1 MMDAVALVLACVL
14 LVVFF
19 VCRFTGCILN
29 SEGTAVPAD
38 EDPDHPLP
46 PPPEYPGTISGEAT
60 LVAWWRLGESTGTT
74 AVDQKPPAPNGTY
87 TNPGAT
93 VTDNTPDSES
103 HGAPG
108 TFTLGQGGLLDGDP
122 GSTSVFVDGGY
133 VAVPFDAA
141 LNPPTSPGFSVEAWV
156 RPDWPESESHY
167 YRCVVASREDTGVG
181 GVKSGFIL
189 YAAPDPAPGGTARW
203 EAWVGNGTNWV
214 RCPGERVGLNTT
226 THLVMTYDGAIL
238 RLYVDGQLSHS
249 TEAPNPG
256 SAVPAVYAPVTG
268 SRELRI
274 GAGASELTPPRYPF
288 RGRIQDISVY
298 NGPLSGTAVVTHYQA
313 GNGI

>member
-1 MMDAVALVLACVL
+1 MMVDLLALSCALLAVFLVY
-14 LVVFF
+14 
-19 VCRFTGCILN
+19 RFTGCVLDASGYGN
-29 SEGTAVPAD
+29 AD
-38 EDPDHPLP
+38 PIGP
-46 PPPEYPGTISGEAT
+46 PPAYPGTISGEAS

-93 VTDNTPDSES
+93 VTDNTPGSQS

-108 TFTLGQGGLLDGDP
+108 TFSLAGPALLDGDP
-122 GSTSVFVDGGY
+122 TSTSVFVDGGY

-141 LNPPTSPGFSVEAWV
+141 LNPPASPGFSVEAWV
-156 RPDWPESESHY
+156 RPNWAAGESGF

-203 EAWVGNGTNWV
+203 EAWVGDGANWV
-214 RCPGERVGLNTT
+214 RCPGERVQLDMTT
-226 THLVMTYDGAIL
+226 QLVTTYDGTTL

-249 TEAPNPG
+249 TEAPNPE

-288 RGRIQDISVY
+288 RGEIQDVSLY
-298 NGPLSGTAVVTHYQA
+298 NGPLSDTTIFTHYRA
-313 GNGI
+313 GSGV